1 MRNLANNLFRLY
13 YQHRFRRIE
22 QMEDRP
28 HDLQQAIFRDIVSK
42 GQYTEWGELHGMAD
56 IRRPEH
62 FAQQLPVTQYEDLH
76 SSIDRMMRGER
87 DVLWPGRTHLF
98 SKSSGTT
105 SEKSKFIPVSP
116 ENFKDCHIKGTWD
129 TMTLLYNRK
138 PDCRIF
144 AGKNFLMAGNHHPY
158 QLNQRTIYGDVSALM
173 IRDMPR
179 VARPFFEPDF
189 DIVLRDDWESKIQ
202 LMAQI
207 AIDEEVASEIT
218 MVGGVP
224 TWVIVFFRHILE
236 QSGKDHMLE
245 VWPNFEA
252 YIHGGV
258 NISPYMEQLKRYLP
272 ADHVTYFEVYNA
284 SEGYFG
290 SQYSLDSK
298 DMLLL
303 LDNGVYYEFLPMEE
317 WDKENPQTIPLEAVE
332 TGKNYA
338 LVITTN
344 AGLWRYLI
352 GDTICFSS
360 TKPYTFRITGR
371 TQQFIN
377 VFGEEVMIS
386 NTDKAIAQA
395 SEAMNAIVSE
405 YTVAPIFLS
414 NDSRGGHEWLV
425 EFEQA
430 PVRLD
435 DFARLLDQNLQALNS
450 DYEAKRYRDMALQ
463 PLQLHALPKGS
474 FHSWLR
480 AKGRY
485 GGQSK
490 IPRLSNSRS
499 YLEEI
504 LAFSRSAY
512 AQEG

>member
-22 QMEDRP
+22 YIMENP
-28 HDLQQAIFRDIVSK
+28 LEAQQAIFKMLISN
-42 GQYTEWGELHGMAD
+42 GQYTEWGQKYRFDEV
-56 IRRPEH
+56 RSPEVY
-62 FAQQLPVTQYEDLH
+62 AQRMPVQRYEDFH
-76 SSIDRMMRGER
+76 SYIERMMKGER

-105 SEKSKFIPVSP
+105 NNKSKFIPVSS

-158 QLNQRTIYGDVSALM
+158 QFNQRTIYGDVSALM

-207 AIDEEVASEIT
+207 AIDEDIAPEIT

-236 QSGKDHMLE
+236 QSGKDNILE

-258 NISPYMEQLKRYLP
+258 NISPYMEQLKHFLP
-272 ADHVTYFEVYNA
+272 SDQMTYFEVYNA

-290 SQYSLDSK
+290 SQLTLDSK

-303 LDNGVYYEFLPMEE
+303 LDNGVYYEFIPMEE
-317 WDKENPQTIPLEAVE
+317 WGKENPKTIPLEAVE

-338 LVITTN
+338 LVISTT

-352 GDTICFSS
+352 GDTITFTS
-360 TKPYTFRITGR
+360 TDPYTFRITGR

-386 NTDKAIAQA
+386 NTDKAIGQTCQA
-395 SEAMNAIVSE
+395 MDAIVSE
-405 YTVAPIFLS
+405 YTVAPIYLEYS
-414 NDSRGGHEWLV
+414 EKGGHEWLI
-425 EFEQA
+425 EFEKPPA
-430 PVRLD
+430 CKE
-435 DFARLLDQNLQALNS
+435 DFARVLDQNLQKLNS

-463 PLQLHALPKGS
+463 QLQIHALPEGS
-474 FHSWLR
+474 FHNWLR
-480 AKGRY
+480 SKGRY

-490 IPRLSNSRS
+490 VPRLSNERT

-504 LAFSRSAY
+504 LTFAK
-512 AQEG
+512 QDV